1 MGAGLFIDKEA
12 EKTNVGCLVMDYGE
26 RLLRQKDIC
35 SFFKGIPDRPVCFKM
50 ENLYGMSNFKSSFQF
65 DDFVNEASYSA
76 FGTSGRVF
84 IGFGH
89 GFDCIKVFNMFPVG
103 MITKDSGDAAPG
115 RLVDNVDEFGAILV
129 QDRAVARAKDKYAQ
143 DLFFASK
150 EILIDI
156 RKTAVS
162 YSEAL
167 QQEYVARKKF
177 AKEAARLN
185 SKLIKTSGMKKAVA
199 KLRQEVSQK
208 CYDRRNIGLALNAK
222 MKLVH
227 EAYFACDMLSKT
239 SLGAYSEMT
248 GKMSKDFKNLIILDV
263 VRRRALGN
271 DVPGGP
277 KMMIAVES
285 AAKMNKHCR
294 RLNSFL
300 SYSGKA
306 FNGFNELYVSRLNA
320 GSTSINIDK
329 EKGKRYINILRMLH
343 SKVNSSY
350 PAPEFYKAQYL
361 YYLKKLNKGEIIKF
375 NDNMIV
381 QRMMKAGYSDGAITE
396 ALTTASFENV
406 GRPRG
411 EMTAIITNCRVRY
424 NSEMERLRKAA
435 QKNAQKDAS
444 KKQYTADKQ
453 NAQNNKQT
461 PSL

>member
-1 MGAGLFIDKEA
+1 MGAGVFIDKDA
-12 EKTNVGCLVMDYGE
+12 EKISVSCLVMDYGE
-26 RLLRQKDIC
+26 RLLKQKNIC
-35 SFFKGIPDRPVCFKM
+35 NFSKGISDRPVGFKM

-84 IGFGH
+84 IGFGR

-103 MITKDSGDAAPG
+103 MLTKSDADAAPG
-115 RLVDNVDEFGAILV
+115 RLVDNVDEFGAILA
-129 QDRAVARAKDKYAQ
+129 QDRAVAKAKDKYAQ

-167 QQEYVARKKF
+167 HQEYAARKKF
-177 AKEAARLN
+177 AKEAARLD
-185 SKLIKTSGMKKAVA
+185 SKLIKTSAMKKAVA
-199 KLRQEVSQK
+199 KLRQEVNQK
-208 CYDRRNIGLALNAK
+208 CYDRRNIGLELNAK

-263 VRRRALGN
+263 VRKRALGK

-306 FNGFNELYVSRLNA
+306 FNGFNELYVSCLNE

-329 EKGKRYINILRMLH
+329 EKQKRYINILKMLH
-343 SKVNSSY
+343 TNVNSSY
-350 PAPEFYKAQYL
+350 PASEFYKSQYL
-361 YYLKKLNKGEIIKF
+361 YFLKKLNKGEIIKF

-381 QRMMKAGYSDGAITE
+381 QRMMKAGYSDGAIEE
-396 ALTTASFENV
+396 ALTTSSIENV

-411 EMTAIITNCRVRY
+411 EMTAIITNCRIRY
-424 NSEMERLRKAA
+424 DSDMERLRKAA
-435 QKNAQKDAS
+435 KKDVS
-444 KKQYTADKQ
+444 KKQHIVDKQ
-453 NAQNNKQT
+453 NTQNNKQT

>member
-1 MGAGLFIDKEA
+1 MGAGVFIDKEV
-12 EKTNVGCLVMDYGE
+12 EKTSVSCLVMDYGE
-26 RLLRQKDIC
+26 RLLKLKNLC
-35 SFFKGIPDRPVCFKM
+35 NFSKGIPDRPVGFKM

-65 DDFVNEASYSA
+65 DDLVNEASYSA
-76 FGTSGRVF
+76 FGTSGRVSV
-84 IGFGH
+84 GFGR

-103 MITKDSGDAAPG
+103 MVTKSNADAAPG
-115 RLVDNVDEFGAILV
+115 RVVDNVDEFGAILA

-167 QQEYVARKKF
+167 QQEYAARKKF
-177 AKEAARLN
+177 AKEAARLD
-185 SKLIKTSGMKKAVA
+185 SKLIKTSAMKKAVA
-199 KLRQEVSQK
+199 KLRQEVNQK

-227 EAYFACDMLSKT
+227 EAYFACDMLSKS

-263 VRRRALGN
+263 VRKRALGK

-306 FNGFNELYVSRLNA
+306 FNGFNELCVSRLNA

-350 PAPEFYKAQYL
+350 PATEFYKAQYL
-361 YYLKKLNKGEIIKF
+361 YFLKKLNKGEIIKF

-381 QRMMKAGYSDGAITE
+381 QRMMKAGYSDDAIKE
-396 ALTTASFENV
+396 ALTTVSFENV

-424 NSEMERLRKAA
+424 NSEMERLRRVT
-435 QKNAQKDAS
+435 QNAQKDAS
-444 KKQYTADKQ
+444 KKQHVVDKQ